1 VKRPSRGKGRRRSP
15 EGPLPA
21 YDYDEAAVITGYS
34 PAYLRKL
41 CDLRRLSYVLLVYY
55 RGHKMRRVRKIP
67 LTALEALIERRY
79 KPAIQRHHPAPPR
92 RATR

>member
-1 VKRPSRGKGRRRSP
+1 VKALSRGKGRRRSP
-15 EGPLPA
+15 EGLLPA
-21 YDYDEAAVITGYS
+21 YDYDESSVLTGYS
-34 PAYLRKL
+34 ASYLRKL

-79 KPAIQRHHPAPPR
+79 KPAIQRHPPR
-92 RATR
+92 RAAR